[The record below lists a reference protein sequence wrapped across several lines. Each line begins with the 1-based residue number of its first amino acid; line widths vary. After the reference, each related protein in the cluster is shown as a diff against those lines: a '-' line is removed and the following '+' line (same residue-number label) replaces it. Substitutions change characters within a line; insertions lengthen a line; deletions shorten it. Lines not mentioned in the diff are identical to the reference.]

1 MTDPTFE
8 ITKRAARADRAI
20 GAMFFS
26 FFGGCWLVLWTHRAR
41 ADNPAVLAIVIA
53 IALAVLATAFFR
65 SRKLRL
71 GVAVVEDS
79 PEKKRRDRLFHYV
92 NAGQYILIFVFG
104 NVLTNLGLSAW
115 FIPLALFIIG
125 LHFFPLARLFSFRGH
140 YVTGSALIVLA
151 LVYPQL
157 AAGGP
162 ADPVGCLGAGI
173 ILLCAALAALA
184 SGTALLAAP
193 TRAV

>member
-1 MTDPTFE
+1 MTN
-8 ITKRAARADRAI
+8 RAATAGRAI

-26 FFGGCWLVLWTHRAR
+26 IFGGCWLVLWTHRAR
-41 ADNPAVLAIVIA
+41 ADNPAVLAMVIA
-53 IALAVLATAFFR
+53 IALAVLAAAFFR
-65 SRKLRL
+65 SRKARL
-71 GVAVVEDS
+71 GVAALEES

-125 LHFFPLARLFSFRGH
+125 LHFFPLARLFSYRGH
-140 YVTGSALIVLA
+140 YLTGSALIVLA
-151 LVYPQL
+151 LGYPQF

-184 SGTALLAAP
+184 SGAASPAAP
-193 TRAV
+193 TRAA